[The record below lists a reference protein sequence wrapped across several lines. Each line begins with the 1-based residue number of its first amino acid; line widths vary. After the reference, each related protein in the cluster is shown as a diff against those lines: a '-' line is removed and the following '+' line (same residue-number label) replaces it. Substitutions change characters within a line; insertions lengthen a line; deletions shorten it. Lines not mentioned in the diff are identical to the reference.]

1 MASFIL
7 WWFFLPRGGFLHSAC
22 AQGLNDNDATF
33 LRIRLQFLECF
44 TLPRPLIS
52 LGCAEPASPKGSFCT
67 VLLDVGFIDTPQE
80 SSKKPSPT
88 GKGDRPQAVDEGR
101 YGVVHCRNNGR
112 RGRNVSTDSPT
123 VSGMFHVVPPSSVRA
138 APCQLPRRGSS
149 CTVPLGVGFIDT
161 PQESSKKPSPTGK
174 GDRPQAV
181 DEGRYGVVH
190 CRNNGRRGR
199 NVSTDSPTVSGMF
212 QAAPPPHQSGLRPAS
227 FPGGEAL
234 VPGLGGGRYRTR

>member
-1 MASFIL
+1 MYEFA
-7 WWFFLPRGGFLHSAC
+7 H
-22 AQGLNDNDATF
+22 
-33 LRIRLQFLECF
+33 CF
-44 TLPRPLIS
+44 W
-52 LGCAEPASPKGSFCT
+52 
-67 VLLDVGFIDTPQE
+67 
-80 SSKKPSPT
+80 
-88 GKGDRPQAVDEGR
+88 
-101 YGVVHCRNNGR
+101 
-112 RGRNVSTDSPT
+112 NVSGCPAA
-123 VSGMFHVVPPSSVRA
+123 SSVRA

-234 VPGLGGGRYRTR
+234 VSCFEVPGFIDTPQESSKKPSPPGKGDRPQAVDEGRYGVAHCRNNRRRGRNFLRIRLQFLQCFRPPRRLISQGCALPASPAGKLLYRAFRCRVYRHAPGKL